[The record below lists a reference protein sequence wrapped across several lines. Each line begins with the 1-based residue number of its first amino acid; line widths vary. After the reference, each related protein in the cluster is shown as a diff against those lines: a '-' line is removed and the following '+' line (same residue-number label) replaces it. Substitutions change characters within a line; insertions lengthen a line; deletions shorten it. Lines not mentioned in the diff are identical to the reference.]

1 MGFGAS
7 GRPGLAQALPGTGA
21 SCSDSDLGARACAPR
36 TRPPQVPFPGWIE
49 RLRRA
54 PRRGPGRAPVRLL
67 GLPAPRPPNT
77 GDSSARRSAR
87 RRTDWTHPTAHRSA
101 STSEASDCRCPTRR
115 SGGRGGPLRVALR
128 QRSREPPKGQPGRR
142 ARGAQA
148 RASRQSPT
156 GSRRY
161 PGGPPRTPER
171 RRCRGCY
178 AKVRPARAGPRK
190 GLPGLRD
197 AGDAEAATPKSEQ
210 LAPAPGRAS
219 PASGT
224 PVPPKPPSA
233 TLLNFRARP

>member
-54 PRRGPGRAPVRLL
+54 PRRGPGRPPVRFL
-67 GLPAPRPPNT
+67 GLPAARPPNA

-101 STSEASDCRCPTRR
+101 STSEVSDYRSPTRR
-115 SGGRGGPLRVALR
+115 SGVRGGPLRVALR

-161 PGGPPRTPER
+161 PGGPPRPPER
-171 RRCRGCY
+171 RRCRSRLVE
-178 AKVRPARAGPRK
+178 VRQARAGTRE
-190 GLPGLRD
+190 GLPGLRI
-197 AGDAEAATPKSEQ
+197 AGGPEAAL
-210 LAPAPGRAS
+210 LARDRLSSAFRPARSAS
-219 PASGT
+219 RED
-224 PVPPKPPSA
+224 PS
-233 TLLNFRARP
+233 